1 MKITVNENRKG
12 KFKNKADI
20 LNTEFLTTTLLYAKD
35 TAETALR
42 YNQLM
47 DKAESLVDEIED
59 IISEGIFDPDR
70 VDNLAMRY
78 EAFVQIIT
86 SLYARY
92 PTEDIDA
99 LFRRVTSVSDM
110 FRTAIRG

>member
-1 MKITVNENRKG
+1 M
-12 KFKNKADI
+12 ADN

-42 YNQLM
+42 YHQLM

-59 IISEGIFDPDR
+59 IISEGVFDPGR
-70 VDNLAMRY
+70 VDNLVMRY
-78 EAFVQIIT
+78 EAFAQSIT

-99 LFRRVTSVSDM
+99 LFRRATSVSDM
-110 FRTAIRG
+110 FRTAING